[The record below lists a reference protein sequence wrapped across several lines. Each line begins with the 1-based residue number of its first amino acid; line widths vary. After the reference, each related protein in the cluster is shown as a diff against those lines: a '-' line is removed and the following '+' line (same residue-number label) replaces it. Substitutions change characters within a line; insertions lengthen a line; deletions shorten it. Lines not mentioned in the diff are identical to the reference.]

1 MRFISISTYNPTNRL
16 PTEAEM
22 ASMHK
27 LIVEGMKAGWLIEC
41 EGVTFGTTG
50 VRVHKAASGEVTVT
64 DGPFA
69 ETKEVLGG
77 YALLNAAS
85 KEEAV
90 EHTRRFLDHVGQKPA
105 RNLGGNLGNLPA
117 FRDADGRRKVV
128 FRNQIFR
135 GSSVASAE
143 FRLNWLFSTCRHRN
157 DPQLADADDKK
168 FNSRLVAPISASLK
182 ALRRSCRRAFSL
194 RGRVLGRRGSGH
206 RAGW

>member
-1 MRFISISTYNPTNRL
+1 MRFISIMTGNPTNRL

-41 EGVTFGTTG
+41 EGVSFGTTG

-85 KEEAV
+85 MEEAV
-90 EHTRRFLDHVGQKPA
+90 EHTRRFLDEIHQETSDGTWEGAWETYQLFEMPA
-105 RNLGGNLGNLPA
+105 EEG
-117 FRDADGRRKVV
+117 K
-128 FRNQIFR
+128 
-135 GSSVASAE
+135 
-143 FRLNWLFSTCRHRN
+143 
-157 DPQLADADDKK
+157 
-168 FNSRLVAPISASLK
+168 
-182 ALRRSCRRAFSL
+182 
-194 RGRVLGRRGSGH
+194 
-206 RAGW
+206 